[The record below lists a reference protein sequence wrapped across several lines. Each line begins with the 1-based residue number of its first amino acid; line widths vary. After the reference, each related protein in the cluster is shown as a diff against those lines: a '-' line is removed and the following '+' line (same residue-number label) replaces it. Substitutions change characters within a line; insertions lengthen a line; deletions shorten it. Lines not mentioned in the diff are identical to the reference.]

1 MVTLKMYNE
10 KGNVSVKV
18 RDMVRKQVNEKLE
31 NALSKEFNGIVPNAN
46 GGYSVPLAID
56 EISGETIYA
65 NIEFTIN
72 KKDPSVKA
80 ERKKTEKKVVAEE
93 SVSIF

>member
-1 MVTLKMYNE
+1 MVTLKMFNE

-18 RDMVRKQVNEKLE
+18 REMVRKQVADKLE
-31 NALSKEFNGIVPNAN
+31 KALSSEFNGTVPNAN
-46 GGYSVPLAID
+46 GGYSIPLAVD

-65 NIEFTIN
+65 NVEFTVS

-80 ERKKTEKKVVAEE
+80 ERKKAEKKVVAEE
-93 SVSIF
+93 TVSIF